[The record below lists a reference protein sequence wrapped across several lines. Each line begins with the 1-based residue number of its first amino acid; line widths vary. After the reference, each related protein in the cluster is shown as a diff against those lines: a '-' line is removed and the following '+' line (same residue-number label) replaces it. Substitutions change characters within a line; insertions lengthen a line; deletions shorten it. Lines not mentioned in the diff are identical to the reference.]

1 MILRLASAWRSAGT
15 TVTARRRAQAGTSRI
30 RETFGRDTLRLA
42 ELGDDPGELEA
53 RRVEV
58 AALAAGISQAQAAG
72 GRLTHEALVS
82 G

>member
-1 MILRLASAWRSAGT
+1 M
-15 TVTARRRAQAGTSRI
+15 
-30 RETFGRDTLRLA
+30 RLA